1 MKVPESSHD
10 NEKSERRSDLKH
22 DQAEQEHRQW
32 FNLSDPAAEGA
43 PYDME
48 SVGRFAGIDLEKE
61 DEKQHLNLGPG

>member
-1 MKVPESSHD
+1 MKVPEFSHD
-10 NEKSERRSDLKH
+10 NEKSKRRSNLKH
-22 DQAEQEHRQW
+22 DQAEQGQW

-61 DEKQHLNLGPG
+61 DEKQHQNLGPG